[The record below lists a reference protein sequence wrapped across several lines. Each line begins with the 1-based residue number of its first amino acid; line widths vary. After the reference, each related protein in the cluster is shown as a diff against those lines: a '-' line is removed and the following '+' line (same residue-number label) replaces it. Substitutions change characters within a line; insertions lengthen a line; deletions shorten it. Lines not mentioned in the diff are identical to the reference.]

1 MNWPLIVVLV
11 LAAVG
16 TVGFCLMIAAFVLIA
31 RHGGWQKAIQQ
42 PIAETRWTLPRRLL
56 AVGASLGMLFG
67 IGIVLLGMIPGG
79 IPWRNP
85 PVGDNAPPAPT
96 GVVNSRTDESR
107 PRPTDASA
115 VNEQPAPDFD
125 PKLTLEWPGV
135 PEESRKC
142 IDAGLDYETTIYNA
156 TYSQSD
162 PATVFGASVYLISE
176 KDLRESDPQEMLAG
190 HMTSDSDEELT
201 RQKIE
206 HGPNKNPGYDVTAK
220 SGTGFLRRVTVMVG
234 RRLYSVEVLSL
245 NQERLNAED
254 VVKFFKSFA
263 IKD

>member
-1 MNWPLIVVLV
+1 MRPWKVLTF
-11 LAAVG
+11 LTALTSLCGCSQDAPSAATNV
-16 TVGFCLMIAAFVLIA
+16 
-31 RHGGWQKAIQQ
+31 
-42 PIAETRWTLPRRLL
+42 P
-56 AVGASLGMLFG
+56 AVA
-67 IGIVLLGMIPGG
+67 
-79 IPWRNP
+79 N
-85 PVGDNAPPAPT
+85 D
-96 GVVNSRTDESR
+96 
-107 PRPTDASA
+107 SA
-115 VNEQPAPDFD
+115 DPSAGKTPFTEEDTPDFD
-125 PKLTLEWPGV
+125 PKLILTWPGK
-135 PEESRKC
+135 PEESRKR

-156 TYSQSD
+156 TFSQSD
-162 PATVFGASVYLISE
+162 PVTVFGASVYLISE

-206 HGPNKNPGYDVTAK
+206 HGPNKYPGYDVTAK

-254 VVKFFKSFA
+254 VAKFFESFA